1 MKKRNSVVSPGF
13 FADRSNL
20 APPVPGAESGEG
32 TVDSAVDPNTKQN
45 VQNENAELTDGITE
59 DGKV

>member
-13 FADRSNL
+13 FADRSNM

-32 TVDSAVDPNTKQN
+32 TVEVDLSTKQN
-45 VQNENAELTDGITE
+45 IQNENTELTDGITE
-59 DGKV
+59 DDKE

>member
-20 APPVPGAESGEG
+20 ASPVPSAESGEG
-32 TVDSAVDPNTKQN
+32 TVDSAIDPNTKQN
-45 VQNENAELTDGITE
+45 VQNENAELTDGLTE
-59 DGKV
+59 DGKE